1 MRRVALALVIA
12 AFAASAANGETVLD
26 YGFFKRK
33 VEPIFVKKRGDH
45 ARCAVCHQQSNNAF
59 RLEKLPPGAATWTD
73 EQSKKNFASVSSLV
87 VAGDPAQ
94 SRLLLQ
100 PLAPQAGGNAYHSG
114 GWQFASKN
122 DPDWKTFEAWVKGAK
137 K

>member
-1 MRRVALALVIA
+1 V
-12 AFAASAANGETVLD
+12 
-26 YGFFKRK
+26 
-33 VEPIFVKKRGDH
+33 
-45 ARCAVCHQQSNNAF
+45 RCAVCHQASNNAF